1 MHGELY
7 EDFAFDSVAEYS
19 RDVQDQQTLL
29 MILMAKKR
37 RAIPADTRRKTA
49 LNQRH
54 DVVST
59 LIQRR
64 FTSCACWDVSWY
76 RDYMIRLDIGTRPSP
91 FSLLLSVI

>member
-49 LNQRH
+49 LNQR
-54 DVVST
+54 
-59 LIQRR
+59 
-64 FTSCACWDVSWY
+64 
-76 RDYMIRLDIGTRPSP
+76 
-91 FSLLLSVI
+91 